1 MKASTSIFFIYKKI
15 RTEIYNIHIFL
26 ALLLFFFW
34 TLTSLMFSRCPLISV
49 IDPHNSSQF
58 TNPSWGATVLCH
70 LFIVGLC
77 ARGFPQTSLARSGVG
92 VPAKGSK
99 WGQGWGGGELLPPL
113 LQLAPPPPTP
123 VSSVL
128 PRFPGQH
135 VNISCVHRSNMWY
148 IWLPVFSHAK
158 ACYTM
163 TPNNMNLMFAWK
175 TVRWNFQY

>member
-113 LQLAPPPPTP
+113 LQLAPPPQPQSLLCFPGFLASMLIFP
-123 VSSVL
+123 VSTEVICGIFDCL
-128 PRFPGQH
+128 YLVMQRPATQWPLT
-135 VNISCVHRSNMWY
+135 
-148 IWLPVFSHAK
+148 IWI
-158 ACYTM
+158 
-163 TPNNMNLMFAWK
+163 
-175 TVRWNFQY
+175 